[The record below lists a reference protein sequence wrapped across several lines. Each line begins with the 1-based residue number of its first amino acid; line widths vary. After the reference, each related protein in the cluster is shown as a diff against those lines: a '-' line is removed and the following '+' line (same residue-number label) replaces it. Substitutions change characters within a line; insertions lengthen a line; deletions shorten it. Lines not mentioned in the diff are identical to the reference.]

1 MSIPIPET
9 KDSPQPGELLRNLLA
24 ILAPPDPDS
33 IGCAPPPARRDLDC
47 AALLAHPALS
57 LGANPLL
64 VSPGP
69 GAGAGAF
76 APSALA
82 AVAALLR
89 RRLAAPDLRRLDL
102 SGCRLGG
109 AALAALA
116 PSLASRTL
124 NTLELRASD
133 LQSAAELAPLAWE
146 EGEEAVADGGEGKEE
161 AGGVARAFLPALRH
175 LHVEANPVLLRR
187 PRWRAEVLAVLPR
200 LVTLNGELVALNA
213 ECDAAAAENTP
224 GPGLE
229 RVERDVS
236 AGVLSA
242 ARDPAE
248 VGSAA
253 AARAEGA
260 PEAAL
265 RDAITRALDM
275 GS

>member
-1 MSIPIPET
+1 M
-9 KDSPQPGELLRNLLA
+9 LLA
-24 ILAPPDPDS
+24 ILAPPEPDDFIS
-33 IGCAPPPARRDLDC
+33 GAPPPARRDLDC
-47 AALLAHPALS
+47 AALLSHSALS

-69 GAGAGAF
+69 GASAGAF

-124 NTLELRASD
+124 DTLELRASD

-146 EGEEAVADGGEGKEE
+146 EGAEAAAAAAGAANGDGGEEVG
-161 AGGVARAFLPALRH
+161 GGVARAFLPALRH

-200 LVTLNGELVALNA
+200 LVTLNGELAALNA
-213 ECDAAAAENTP
+213 ECDAAAAENVP

-229 RVERDVS
+229 RVEREVS
-236 AGVLSA
+236 AGSLPK
-242 ARDPAE
+242 ARD
-248 VGSAA
+248 AA
-253 AARAEGA
+253 DFAASGAGA

-265 RDAITRALDM
+265 REAITNALDI
-275 GS
+275 GSEG